1 MQRVLDADGE
11 VVTRGQRG
19 IEQAWYRREIDI
31 PADWSGRRVLLEFTM
46 LQTHARVWI
55 DGSGAG
61 EIWFPGGRLDITQYV
76 AAGDRQTLTMLVT
89 ARPLSRTA
97 TTFAA
102 PEGDERGR
110 ARVNNKGI
118 PGDVFLVSEPKQDAL
133 GDIHVI
139 TSTRQGTITLDSQL
153 VDLSPGTRRLVATIF
168 DDAGAVKELSSDPF
182 DADMLR
188 GGRWSFSSAW
198 ADAKRWD
205 LDTPENTYRVV
216 VRLYDDQSRLLDE
229 SLPIRFGFRE
239 FWIDGR
245 DFYLNGTPVHL
256 RSAAHGK
263 CYFSGRSGFPGRLS
277 EHVPQS
283 QRVRVQRRDH
293 LSLRFCAGT
302 AGYLDAFFEAADET
316 GVLTAFTLPHI
327 KDFAYGLDDPKQQA
341 RYKARAEWLIRRAQN
356 HPSIVFYTMNHNSTG
371 YYGDQNP
378 LKIDGKYD
386 PAEAG
391 ALASWNTNNRR
402 QAKIAVQIAERLDP
416 SRVVY
421 NHQSGNLG
429 SMHTVNIYLN
439 WAPPQER
446 SDWLE
451 HWATEGVK
459 PVFFVEWGLPHI
471 SSWSSYRGPDFIWT
485 TPALQQVWDSEFAAP
500 YVGQSA
506 YEMTSVKVKSMAHE
520 EELWAS
526 GQPFAWSNLNRYLS
540 QQADNYR
547 EIQALFASDNWR
559 SHRTWGISAML
570 PWDQAG
576 LWEWAR
582 QLETQENRAAYDN
595 LKRPGIVP
603 DVLPPGSQLIYRRI
617 AGEFEPTVLGEAFLR
632 WNQPLI
638 GYIGG
643 GPARVTEKGHNFVPG
658 ETVEKQLVIL
668 NDSRRRVI
676 CRYRWHVE
684 PSETPS
690 TGEVLVEPGTKQLVP
705 IRFPMPA
712 AQTGR
717 QGASDCAIVAS
728 FDFGDGNVQSDTFAL
743 DAVQPV
749 TDRPLQS
756 NIAVFD
762 PKGMTVALLEKL
774 GVGFKQIDA
783 AADLSPCDVL
793 VLGREAVSPKGR
805 LPDLAPVKDGL
816 KVLVFEQT
824 AEALSDRLGFRI
836 NVHGMRRAFVRTPS
850 HPALA
855 GLDQQQWHDWRG
867 AATLT
872 PPYLDVPE
880 AETHDPTWEW
890 CSFENTRV
898 WRCGNNGNLASVL
911 IEKPSRGSFL
921 PLLDCGFDLQ
931 YCPLL
936 EYREGLGR
944 ILFCQLDVT
953 GRTVTDP
960 AAERI
965 VRNLLAYVGAVPHA
979 EEPSCVLYR
988 KWPGRA
994 VVGAAWR
1001 VVQATGPPGF
1011 GLVCAAGART
1021 GSRADGWTAY
1031 SGRERC
1037 QPVVPWSIAGRG

>member
-1 MQRVLDADGE
+1 MPD
-11 VVTRGQRG
+11 
-19 IEQAWYRREIDI
+19 
-31 PADWSGRRVLLEFTM
+31 M
-46 LQTHARVWI
+46 LQA
-55 DGSGAG
+55 
-61 EIWFPGGRLDITQYV
+61 
-76 AAGDRQTLTMLVT
+76 
-89 ARPLSRTA
+89 
-97 TTFAA
+97 
-102 PEGDERGR
+102 
-110 ARVNNKGI
+110 
-118 PGDVFLVSEPKQDAL
+118 
-133 GDIHVI
+133 
-139 TSTRQGTITLDSQL
+139 
-153 VDLSPGTRRLVATIF
+153 
-168 DDAGAVKELSSDPF
+168 
-182 DADMLR
+182 
-188 GGRWSFSSAW
+188 GRWSFSSAW

-256 RSAAHGK
+256 RVLHTENVTSQADRGSLEGCRNTCRGLKEYGFNAAITSAYDFA
-263 CYFSGRSGFPGRLS
+263 P
-277 EHVPQS
+277 
-283 QRVRVQRRDH
+283 
-293 LSLRFCAGT
+293 GT

-705 IRFPMPA
+705 VRFPMPA

-749 TDRPLQS
+749 TDRPQQS

-762 PKGMTVALLEKL
+762 PKGLTVALLEKL

-805 LPDLAPVKDGL
+805 LPDLARVKDGL

-824 AEALSDRLGFRI
+824 AEAPVRSVGVPDQRARDAQSIRPHPLASGLGGTRPAACGTTGA
-836 NVHGMRRAFVRTPS
+836 VPPRS
-850 HPALA
+850 H
-855 GLDQQQWHDWRG
+855 H
-867 AATLT
+867 
-872 PPYLDVPE
+872 
-880 AETHDPTWEW
+880 PTWTSRKRRRTTRPGSGA
-890 CSFENTRV
+890 SFENTRV
-898 WRCGNNGNLASVL
+898 WRCGNHGNVASVL

-953 GRTVTDP
+953 GRTVDGSGGRTDRPELVGLCGGRP
-960 AAERI
+960 ARRES
-965 VRNLLAYVGAVPHA
+965 
-979 EEPSCVLYR
+979 SCVLHG

-1011 GLVCAAGART
+1011 GLVRAAGART

-1037 QPVVPWSIAGRG
+1037 QPAVPWSIAGRGRAPLGGSRVGHDQEGHSVADPQLPRTSMAGHIQCRSALANNAARAGSLGRSGRAIQRSPPGDHDR